1 MIMTIRILAAS
12 VLALGLL
19 APASFAANIDCNE
32 VNNRIADYGTCS
44 VDNTSNASNAF
55 AATAIDAGNVGPVGD
70 YVDETP
76 AESNQRSN
84 DR

>member
-1 MIMTIRILAAS
+1 MIYRTLAAS

-19 APASFAANIDCNE
+19 SPAAFAGSNDCNE

-44 VDNTSNASNAF
+44 TENVATDTSAF
-55 AATAIDAGNVGPVGD
+55 AATPVDVGNVGAVGD

-76 AESNQRSN
+76 AESNQRSEN
-84 DR
+84 H

>member
-1 MIMTIRILAAS
+1 MIYRTLAAS

-19 APASFAANIDCNE
+19 APASFAASTDCSE
-32 VNNRIADYGTCS
+32 VNNRVADYGTCS
-44 VDNTSNASNAF
+44 VDNSPAATNAF
-55 AATAIDAGNVGPVGD
+55 SATAVDAGSAGPVGD

-84 DR
+84 NR

>member
-1 MIMTIRILAAS
+1 MIMIYRTLAAS

-19 APASFAANIDCNE
+19 SPAAFAASNDCNE
-32 VNNRIADYGTCS
+32 VNNRISDYGSCS
-44 VDNTSNASNAF
+44 ADTASTASNAF
-55 AATAIDAGNVGPVGD
+55 AATAVDVGNAGPVGD

-84 DR
+84 NR